1 MRIIWQAGL
10 GLGLIALA
18 GCAEL
23 GLVAKPEAVAPA
35 VATPAPAEGANTAE
49 ALDTTTEAERAAAL
63 AEPEPAAETELGR
76 TIASLGDPTDP
87 GFWIKTPLVS
97 APAKGRAEA
106 ANGRSVLVDLI
117 PLDGGA
123 GGSQISL
130 PALRLLELPLTDL
143 PELTLYRL

>member
-1 MRIIWQAGL
+1 MRIIGQAAL
-10 GLGLIALA
+10 AVGLIALT

-23 GLVAKPEAVAPA
+23 GLTAKPEAPAPEPVAAVVPA
-35 VATPAPAEGANTAE
+35 VANTAE

-63 AEPEPAAETELGR
+63 AEPAPATETELGR

-117 PLDGGA
+117 PMDGGA